1 MCVCITACKCIC
13 FYVCVF
19 VHKLSINSSLRKK
32 ISLEAK
38 QQIADCGSTHGMCLY
53 LRRKGWG
60 AGEEWGPVC
69 ICACVCVDIGI
80 IMTHVG
86 ATDGEENDGCVS
98 VFISVSNA

>member
-1 MCVCITACKCIC
+1 
-13 FYVCVF
+13 
-19 VHKLSINSSLRKK
+19 
-32 ISLEAK
+32 
-38 QQIADCGSTHGMCLY
+38 MCLY